1 MITLDESEHYHSAVS
16 DDTLRIVALLFG
28 KETADKLLY
37 RGNAHV
43 GLDHNSGRCV
53 VEVWCD
59 SNGFRDGF
67 VRAATDEDVQAEDE
81 AVLPVY
87 LSG

>member
-1 MITLDESEHYHSAVS
+1 MIELHEDEHHNSVS
-16 DDTLRIVALLFG
+16 DCTLRAIALLFG
-28 KETADKLLY
+28 EETAKKLLY

-53 VEVWCD
+53 VEVWRD

-81 AVLPVY
+81 KSVPLS